1 MLYSLQ
7 NVFFVCLLFP
17 DAPRPKQARRNE
29 KILLGVGGKGGGR
42 GRAGKGDG
50 AKSLLK
56 NFGQIC

>member
-29 KILLGVGGKGGGR
+29 KILLGVGGKGGGEVQGGEG
-42 GRAGKGDG
+42 GR
-50 AKSLLK
+50 S
-56 NFGQIC
+56 

>member
-29 KILLGVGGKGGGR
+29 KILLGVGGGGAGR
-42 GRAGKGDG
+42 GKG
-50 AKSLLK
+50 AELRVY
-56 NFGQIC
+56 

>member
-29 KILLGVGGKGGGR
+29 KILLGVGGGGEVQG
-42 GRAGKGDG
+42 GEGGG

>member
-29 KILLGVGGKGGGR
+29 KILLGGGGGGGAGR
-42 GRAGKGDG
+42 GGG
-50 AKSLLK
+50 AELRVY
-56 NFGQIC
+56 